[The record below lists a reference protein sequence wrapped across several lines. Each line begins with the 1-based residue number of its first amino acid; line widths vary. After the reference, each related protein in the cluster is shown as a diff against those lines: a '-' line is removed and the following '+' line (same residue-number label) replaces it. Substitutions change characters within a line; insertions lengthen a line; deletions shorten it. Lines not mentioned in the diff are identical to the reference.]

1 MNTAPEDD
9 DDETVSVKSFETC
22 VMPLPQPQEEHV
34 PAAVAPQ
41 PSGSVH
47 DSDDSTGEPPE
58 DQRVPAGHSH
68 AIAPTE
74 PDEKERAAAML
85 IQSAFR
91 GFMVCHPSSLSSV
104 VQLVQFTRKEE
115 TLFTQI
121 YFTFVCRFLNLML
134 SCRRGESCRS

>member
-1 MNTAPEDD
+1 MNTSPEDD

-22 VMPLPQPQEEHV
+22 VMPPQEEHV
-34 PAAVAPQ
+34 PVAVAP
-41 PSGSVH
+41 PTGVR
-47 DSDDSTGEPPE
+47 DGDDSTGEPE
-58 DQRVPAGHSH
+58 DQRVPAEHSH
-68 AIAPTE
+68 AVVPTG
-74 PDEKERAAAML
+74 PDDKKEGAAATL

-91 GFMVCHPSSLSSV
+91 RFMVCHPSRS